1 MTDSLQR
8 GRPSGSWPHEWRCL
22 CWVAGRVRGWW
33 LTDSFDQLAIAAGV
47 LHCATWLTAR
57 HYCWATVLILRCLVS
72 RWLETGTD
80 RRHHDVIFYYFSVVA
95 FPIVTAINSSATVV
109 LNRPGQKQWRRRNFR
124 YLISG
129 SLFNSY
135 TAVKTQDIGLNTE
148 WAKKL
153 GHRFMTILILSNLN
167 RSTKFFHWKIP

>member
-8 GRPSGSWPHEWRCL
+8 GRPSGSWPYEWRCL

-80 RRHHDVIFYYFSVVA
+80 WRHHDVIFYYFSVVA

-129 SLFNSY
+129 RPISFLHCSQNARHRPKYRVGQKTGSQIHDHINS
-135 TAVKTQDIGLNTE
+135 VK
-148 WAKKL
+148 
-153 GHRFMTILILSNLN
+153 S
-167 RSTKFFHWKIP
+167 